1 MKPQNITVTCEHGLP
16 LSVASQVSAIARKSG
31 LAVTIQCEDCP
42 QIDACSV
49 FQMLSL
55 GASEGTVLE
64 IGVDAP
70 DDVKAGPVLRA
81 LAEVFEHGAGI

>member
-16 LSVASQVSAIARKSG
+16 LSIASQVSAIARKSG

-55 GASEGTVLE
+55 GASDLGVGGGLVLS
-64 IGVDAP
+64 AQY
-70 DDVKAGPVLRA
+70 A
-81 LAEVFEHGAGI
+81 F